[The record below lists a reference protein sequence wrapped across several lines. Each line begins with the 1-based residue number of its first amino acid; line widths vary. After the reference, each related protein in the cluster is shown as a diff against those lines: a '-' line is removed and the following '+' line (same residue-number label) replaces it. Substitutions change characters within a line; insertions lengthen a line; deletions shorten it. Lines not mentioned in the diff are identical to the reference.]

1 MPVPTRL
8 VKRRI
13 KSIRSTRKIMKA
25 MELVAASK
33 MRKAI
38 GQTLASRPYAALI
51 EEMSRELR
59 TLVYS
64 HRHPLLTGFGL
75 DRAKKTLLV
84 VVASDR
90 GLCGGFNAQIVKQ
103 AVEFLKLRT
112 EDVEL
117 VTIGR
122 RAEQVVRRSHRVAS
136 ASFESIANV
145 SSFARVKPMADYLLQ
160 AFLDQRVGKIFI
172 AYTEFQSTLVQV
184 PHVNQLLPVIPE
196 IELVVQPTYI
206 EREALQG
213 ERILFEPSPDAVFE
227 GLLPALIEMQIY
239 QALLE
244 SSASEHSARMLAM
257 KNAGDAA
264 KDMLEDLTFA
274 LNQARQA
281 GITQEISE
289 ISAGKAAIQ

>member
-1 MPVPTRL
+1 MAVPTRL

-38 GQTLASRPYAALI
+38 GQTISARPYSTLITEMTAQLRKLIHPSRHAL
-51 EEMSRELR
+51 LA
-59 TLVYS
+59 
-64 HRHPLLTGFGL
+64 GL
-75 DRAKKTLLV
+75 GSYGAKKTMVV

-90 GLCGGFNAQIVKQ
+90 GLCGGFNAQIVRQ
-103 AVEFLKLRT
+103 AVDFLKLRT
-112 EDVEL
+112 EEVEL

-122 RAEQVVRRSHRVAS
+122 RAETVVRRSNRTAG
-136 ASFESIANV
+136 ASFESMANE
-145 SSFARVKPMADYLLQ
+145 SSFARVRPMADYILKS
-160 AFLDQRVGKIFI
+160 FLEKRVDKVFL
-172 AYTEFQSTLVQV
+172 AYTEFKSTLVQI
-184 PHVNQLLPVIPE
+184 PHVDQLLPIIPE
-196 IELVVQPTYI
+196 S
-206 EREALQG
+206 EAHARQQVDEG
-213 ERILFEPSPDAVFE
+213 NDEAKILFEPNPDVVLE
-227 GLLPALIEMQIY
+227 GLLPKLIEMQLY

-264 KDMLEDLTFA
+264 KEMLEDLTFA

-281 GITQEISE
+281 GITREISE